1 MKNLSVSRLPN
12 GVLRKI
18 SRQVTNPA
26 HLRGDQ
32 RDLIGVCEPLVAR
45 KTSFWTSEATHF
57 IPPDQSITVVHSVG
71 RLTQEQHAHPQ
82 SQAIERMGN
91 EATEKQSRPRRA
103 MCAEP
108 AVAHGRKHDQ
118 PWKEVRAQSEGK
130 GYDQIPR
137 AKPKGRYHE
146 QI

>member
-1 MKNLSVSRLPN
+1 MKRLSVSGLPN
-12 GVLRKI
+12 SVLRKI

-26 HLRGDQ
+26 CFRRDEG
-32 RDLIGVCEPLVAR
+32 DLIGVGEPRIAR

-108 AVAHGRKHDQ
+108 SVAHGWKHEQ
-118 PWKEVRAQSEGK
+118 PWKNVRA
-130 GYDQIPR
+130 
-137 AKPKGRYHE
+137 
-146 QI
+146 